1 MAKTLFAVSA
11 AAFIVACVAGW
22 AAIPTSQARVAE
34 AATLDPFKMM
44 TSASTS
50 QTTPSCSEQPPH
62 FEPRPRRG
70 FFLGPLGSAGSPAV
84 APFFD

>member
-34 AATLDPFKMM
+34 AATV
-44 TSASTS
+44 
-50 QTTPSCSEQPPH
+50 
-62 FEPRPRRG
+62 R
-70 FFLGPLGSAGSPAV
+70 
-84 APFFD
+84 